1 MDMRLLVG
9 GNVKRLRLLAG
20 LTQED
25 LAVKSG
31 FDQRYISDLERGVG
45 NPTLM
50 SMYDVAVALNTTVA
64 VLVAPVDTARD

>member
-1 MDMRLLVG
+1 M
-9 GNVKRLRLLAG
+9 KRLRLLAG

-31 FDQRYISDLERGVG
+31 FDQRYISELERGVG

-50 SMYDVAVALNTTVA
+50 SMYEVAVALNTTVA
-64 VLVAPVDTARD
+64 VLVTPVDNAEDW